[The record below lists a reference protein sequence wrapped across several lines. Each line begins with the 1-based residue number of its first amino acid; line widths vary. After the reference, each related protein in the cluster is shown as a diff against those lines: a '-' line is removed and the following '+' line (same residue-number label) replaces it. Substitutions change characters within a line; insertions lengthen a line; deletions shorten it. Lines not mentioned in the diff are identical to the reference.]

1 MGGGLAPI
9 PAPHIHP
16 HKYRPHGPI
25 AKTIPPVLKKS
36 RRKAQSPKPRAQL
49 DTAPEAPISK
59 SADYLKILSATG
71 FNGRQVWKPA
81 RQQTWKSAAPGFR
94 PVATGGSA
102 KMRPEA
108 ETGEGR
114 PNAVGTA
121 GRAGGQGENYW

>member
-1 MGGGLAPI
+1 MPPPGGPGGLAPGEKAAKGGN
-9 PAPHIHP
+9 PVPGGAP
-16 HKYRPHGPI
+16 
-25 AKTIPPVLKKS
+25 
-36 RRKAQSPKPRAQL
+36 L
-49 DTAPEAPISK
+49 DTAAEAPISK

-81 RQQTWKSAAPGFR
+81 RQQTWKSAVPGFR